1 MSVRAPQPIID
12 AYTIRTPP
20 GSPPPY
26 HVDLTGSIDP
36 KRLRGY
42 RVLVFVTMGQS
53 NSANM
58 SIGYQYTSNRPGRVL
73 QLDPENGALYPYLA
87 DPLVGATGD
96 GGHWV
101 LDMADRLINADE
113 YDYVVLVGITAIGA
127 AAIEYFAPGSLS
139 TLKHRFLVAGER
151 LRDLGLRPSCW
162 NFALGES
169 AILYPEAAFRA
180 PLDAMIAWVRAQG
193 YVEPWI
199 LDITTRNTVTTDPS
213 GTNVGARA
221 ALQNAVNGIDILAG
235 VDTDDL
241 TYPTYRIDEGGARVH
256 LNAAGCQMKAQRK
269 AANII
274 ALKPLLAIPFL

>member
-1 MSVRAPQPIID
+1 MSVRAAPPIVD
-12 AYTIRTPP
+12 AYKIQTPS

-26 HVDLTGSIDP
+26 AASLTGPLDP

-42 RVLVFVTMGQS
+42 RVLVFVAMGQS
-53 NSANM
+53 NAANM
-58 SIGYQYTSNRPGRVL
+58 SVGYTYTSNRPGRVL

-87 DPLVGATGD
+87 DPLIGATGN

-101 LDMADRLINADE
+101 LDMADRLINADQ
-113 YDYVVLVGITAIGA
+113 YDYVVVVGIIAVGGA
-127 AAIEYFAPGSLS
+127 SIEYFAPGSLS

-151 LRDLGLRPSCW
+151 LRDAGLRPSCW

-213 GTNVGARA
+213 GTNVGARL
-221 ALQNAVNGIDILAG
+221 ALQHAPNGVDILAG

-241 TYPTYRIDEGGARVH
+241 TYPTYRLDESGARVH

-274 ALKPLLAIPFL
+274 ALKPLLANPFL